1 MENQKIT
8 VNQIND
14 FIGEDGKPDSSKIH
28 VQLRV
33 QLEDGS
39 TLICGKPVVK
49 DASKTM
55 DDYINESYQLSKPEI
70 DEWVETQSY
79 LGKEVSILK

>member
-8 VNQIND
+8 VSQIND
-14 FIGEDGKPDSSKIH
+14 FVGEDGNPDSSKIH
-28 VQLRV
+28 VQFSV
-33 QLEDGS
+33 QLENGS
-39 TLICGKPVVK
+39 ILICSKPVVK

-79 LGKEVSILK
+79 LGKEINL

>member
-1 MENQKIT
+1 MKISKVT
-8 VNQIND
+8 VNRIDDYRN
-14 FIGEDGKPDSSKIH
+14 EDGTIDSSKIL
-28 VQLRV
+28 VQLKV
-33 QLEDGS
+33 QLENDAM
-39 TLICGKPVVK
+39 LICGKPIVK

-79 LGKEVSILK
+79 LGKEISI